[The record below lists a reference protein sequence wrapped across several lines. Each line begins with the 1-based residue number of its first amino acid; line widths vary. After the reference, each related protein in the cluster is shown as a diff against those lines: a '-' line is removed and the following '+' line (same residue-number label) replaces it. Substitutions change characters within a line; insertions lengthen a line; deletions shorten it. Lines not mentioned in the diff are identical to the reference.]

1 MIRKIIGQ
9 KVEAER
15 KRSELSLEEVAKKIG
30 LSRQTLSLVEKGE
43 RIIDSE
49 RLLRFAILV
58 GRPISFFFEE
68 KTPEVQLF
76 FRAHSAQKITP
87 VLEADLIERYR
98 RYVELEE
105 ILGIEPRSRLPQS
118 VRLRSFSD
126 KDQNRIATVA
136 KEEREGLGMAD
147 APIKSIFELLEN
159 HGVKIFVFDFGAPDI
174 VGFGMTCYHRDAGPC
189 IFVNENAKI
198 PAERQIF
205 TVAHEYGHLIFHRN
219 EFVGQDSFKYR
230 KGVGKSK
237 SPEEKI
243 TDYFAGVFLVP
254 EERLRE
260 VAPVGYRITP
270 ADVIYI
276 KHIFNVS
283 FKAIL
288 ERLHQCSLINSQE
301 KRNLYAWLGSRYKAE
316 EEPRPLDRDQLQ
328 VNKRFENLLRKAYEN
343 ELISINKVGELY
355 GKSMTQVRDLVKKWG
370 EFDTGS

>member
-9 KVEAER
+9 KMEAER
-15 KRSELSLEEVAKKIG
+15 KRSELSLEEVARKIG

-49 RLLRFAILV
+49 KLLRFGILV

-87 VLEADLIERYR
+87 ALEASLIERYR

-105 ILGIEPRSRLPQS
+105 ILGIEPRGRLPQS
-118 VRLRSFSD
+118 MCLRSFSD
-126 KDQNRIATVA
+126 EDQNRIATVV
-136 KEEREGLGMAD
+136 KEEREGLGIAD

-159 HGVKIFVFDFGAPDI
+159 HGVKIYVLDFGDPDI
-174 VGFGMTCYHRDAGPC
+174 VGFGVTCYHRDAGPC

-219 EFVGQDSFKYR
+219 EFVDQDSFKYR
-230 KGVGKSK
+230 KGVGRSK

-254 EERLRE
+254 EERLRK
-260 VAPVGYRITP
+260 VAPVGYGITP

-288 ERLHQCSLINSQE
+288 ERLHQCSLINSQQ

-316 EEPRPLDRDQLQ
+316 EEHRPLDRDQLQ

-343 ELISINKVGELY
+343 ELISANKVAELY
-355 GKSMTQVRDLVKKWG
+355 DKNMKEVRDMIKQWG
-370 EFDTGS
+370 DIDSDS

>member
-1 MIRKIIGQ
+1 MIKKTIG
-9 KVEAER
+9 KKMEAER

-49 RLLRFAILV
+49 KLLRFAMSV

-68 KTPEVQLF
+68 RTPQVQLF

-105 ILGIEPRSRLPQS
+105 ILGIEPRGRLPQS

-126 KDQNRIATVA
+126 EDQNRIATVA
-136 KEEREGLGMAD
+136 KEEREGLGIAD

-159 HGVKIFVFDFGAPDI
+159 HGVKIFVFDFGDPDV
-174 VGFGMTCYHRDAGPC
+174 VGFGVTCYHRDTGPC

-219 EFVGQDSFKYR
+219 EFVDQDSFKYR

-254 EERLRE
+254 EERLRK

-343 ELISINKVGELY
+343 ELISVNKVGELS
-355 GKSMTQVRDLVKKWG
+355 GKSMRQVRDLVREWG
-370 EFDTGS
+370 EFGSDS